1 MTNSKGSR
9 MLKCCIFIIKVAEN
23 HLLVGTEGRGCLIL
37 YLCHIYAVVST
48 SNLKT
53 KWKNKEVCA

>member
-1 MTNSKGSR
+1 
-9 MLKCCIFIIKVAEN
+9 MLKCSIFIIKVAEN
-23 HLLVGTEGRGCLIL
+23 HLLVGTGGRRCLIL
-37 YLCHIYAVVST
+37 YLCHICAVVST